1 MHPADALSLGLPHA
15 RSVLSVTRTWERKN
29 PVPGTSAVP
38 VVETRHFVSSL
49 EPGERTP
56 KQWAQAVRG
65 QWAVENQNHWRRDS
79 QVWIEDRTTQRRPRA
94 AQNLALL
101 RSAALR
107 LIVALAPTHPTLS
120 AATRHLAQHPKS
132 ALALLTNQRIP

>member
-1 MHPADALSLGLPHA
+1 MHPADALSLGLPHV
-15 RSVLSVTRTWERKN
+15 RSVLSMTRTWERKN

-56 KQWAQAVRG
+56 EQWARAVRG
-65 QWAVENQNHWRRDS
+65 QWAVENKNHWRRDS

-101 RSAALR
+101 RSAVLR
-107 LIVALAPTHPTLS
+107 LIVELAPAQRTLS
-120 AATRHLAQHPKS
+120 AATRQLAQHPKR

>member
-1 MHPADALSLGLPHA
+1 MHPIEPLSLGLPHA

-29 PVPGTSAVP
+29 PAPGTSAVP
-38 VVETRHFVSSL
+38 VIETRHFVSSL
-49 EPGERTP
+49 EPGERTAE
-56 KQWAQAVRG
+56 QWAQAVRG

-107 LIVALAPTHPTLS
+107 LIVEMVPARRTLS
-120 AATRHLAQHPKS
+120 AATRHLAQHPKN
-132 ALALLTNQRIP
+132 ALALLTNQRNP

>member
-1 MHPADALSLGLPHA
+1 MQPVEPLSLGLPHV
-15 RSVLSVTRTWERKN
+15 RSVLSMTRTSERKN
-29 PVPGTSAVP
+29 PAPGTRTQP

-56 KQWAQAVRG
+56 EQWAQAVRG
-65 QWAVENQNHWRRDS
+65 QWAVENKNHWRRDS

-101 RSAALR
+101 RSAVLH
-107 LIVALAPTHPTLS
+107 LIVELAPGHQTLS
-120 AATRHLAQHPKS
+120 AATRHLAQHPKR
-132 ALALLTNQRIP
+132 ALALITNQWNL

>member
-1 MHPADALSLGLPHA
+1 MYPADALSLGLPHA

-29 PVPGTSAVP
+29 PPAGTSAVP

-56 KQWAQAVRG
+56 EQWAQAVRG
-65 QWAVENQNHWRRDS
+65 QWAVENKNHWRRDS
-79 QVWIEDRTTQRRPRA
+79 QVWIEDRTTQRRPQA

-101 RSAALR
+101 RRAALR
-107 LIVALAPTHPTLS
+107 LIVELALTHLTLS
-120 AATRHLAQHPKS
+120 ATTRHLAQHPKS
-132 ALALLTNQRIP
+132 ALVLLTNQRNP

>member
-1 MHPADALSLGLPHA
+1 MPPAEALSLGLPHA
-15 RSVLSVTRTWERKN
+15 RSVLSVTRTRERKN
-29 PVPGTSAVP
+29 PPPGISAAP

-49 EPGERTP
+49 EPCERTP
-56 KQWAQAVRG
+56 AQWAQAVRG

-79 QVWIEDRTTQRRPRA
+79 EGWSEDRTTQRRHRA

-107 LIVALAPTHPTLS
+107 LIVEMAPAHRTLS
-120 AATRHLAQHPKS
+120 AAPRHHAPHPKN
-132 ALALLTNQRIP
+132 ALALLTNQRKP

>member
-1 MHPADALSLGLPHA
+1 VHPLEPLSLGLPHV
-15 RSVLSVTRTWERKN
+15 RSVLSMTRTWERKN
-29 PVPGTSAVP
+29 PAPGTRAVP

-65 QWAVENQNHWRRDS
+65 QWAVENKNHWRRDS

-101 RSAALR
+101 RSATLR
-107 LIVALAPTHPTLS
+107 LIVELAPAHQTLS
-120 AATRHLAQHPKS
+120 AATRHLAQHPKR
-132 ALALLTNQRIP
+132 ALALLTNRRNP